1 MKRLATQN
9 GHLLNYAIM
18 LFIGLL
24 IGSSVTYVLTTNNLQ
39 PDQQQAKGLMTSHQG
54 SSTYFN
60 GNDWQ
65 IQSTYTILDKEV
77 NMFLS
82 VRSENEIQVSL
93 QLDPQ
98 VYKLIN
104 AQCQGCSTTPSAN
117 FYSGEVSFSAAGETV
132 YKIQMNYHPGIQ
144 SPINVEVNQD
154 GGVEFQGAIVI
165 R

>member
-1 MKRLATQN
+1 MKRLAVQN
-9 GHLLNYAIM
+9 SHLLNYAIM
-18 LFIGLL
+18 LIVGLL

-65 IQSTYTILDKEV
+65 IQSTYSILDKEV

-82 VRSENEIQVSL
+82 IRSENEILVSL

-104 AQCQGCSTTPSAN
+104 AQCQGCSATPAAN

-132 YKIQMNYHPGIQ
+132 YKIQMNYQPGIL
-144 SPINVEVNQD
+144 SPIEIEVNQD
-154 GGVEFQGAIVI
+154 GAVEFLGAIVI